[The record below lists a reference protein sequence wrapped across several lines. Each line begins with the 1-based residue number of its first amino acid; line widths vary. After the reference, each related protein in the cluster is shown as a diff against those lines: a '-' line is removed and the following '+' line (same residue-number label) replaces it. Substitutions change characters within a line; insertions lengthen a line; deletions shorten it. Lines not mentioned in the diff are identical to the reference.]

1 MKVGLKSMSKYN
13 WHMKY
18 NGTNRYWVILNSEAF
33 KDVGILETS
42 YQLDGKERRVYILY
56 YGHLSI
62 GHFNTLKSAKQAFAL
77 RQYRKE
83 KNKNGN

>member
-1 MKVGLKSMSKYN
+1 MSKYN

-18 NGTNRYWVILNSEAF
+18 NGTNWYWVILNSEEF
-33 KDVGILETS
+33 KDVGILHTS
-42 YQLDGKERRVYILY
+42 YLINGKEKYMYVLY
-56 YGHLSI
+56 NGHLTL

-83 KNKNGN
+83 KINNEN